1 MQVENDKDLPQ
12 QQEQYEE
19 EKIEEIPLDNG
30 GGSEEAEEEEEEEEP
45 HEQQGISFE
54 IKSNEHYKVPGGNGY
69 GEKDQRRKRK

>member
-30 GGSEEAEEEEEEEEP
+30 GGSEEAEEEEEEEES
-45 HEQQGISFE
+45 EQQGISFE